1 MSNMW
6 DYRDSTW
13 TEGHDLVGYDV
24 EATDGSIG
32 KIDQATD
39 DTSTAYLVVDTGPW
53 IFGKK
58 RLIPAGTVTSV
69 DHDGQHVY
77 VAMTKDQIKG
87 APTTT
92 RTTWTTTPISSTAT
106 TTAPPASDRNQTANP
121 LKTAARTLGVRAAHF
136 CAVWQRPRR

>member
-32 KIDQATD
+32 KIDKATD

-69 DHDGQHVY
+69 DHDGQNVY

-87 APTTT
+87 APDYDANDLDDDAYLKHGDYY
-92 RTTWTTTPISSTAT
+92 RSS
-106 TTAPPASDRNQTANP
+106 
-121 LKTAARTLGVRAAHF
+121 GY
-136 CAVWQRPRR
+136 